1 MGAGRG
7 KYSWRV
13 RVLKNTE
20 PKIKKRK
27 GARIPPTHR
36 FVHASMLGAWV
47 GYTDSPAGKGRQGVK
62 CHPDLASQVL
72 KDSPPPTLRGS
83 AVLGLSRLFDA
94 TATTL

>member
-1 MGAGRG
+1 MVQVEEEGHASR
-7 KYSWRV
+7 
-13 RVLKNTE
+13 LT
-20 PKIKKRK
+20 KKRK
-27 GARIPPTHR
+27 PASHPAHR

-47 GYTDSPAGKGRQGVK
+47 GYTDTPAGKGRQGVK

-94 TATTL
+94 GGSTS